1 MISGQ
6 TLPQVK
12 IVPPTKSSAS
22 PPIALP
28 PGWFKPTPQ
37 DMADAPRRR
46 LRDLIAPDLKVL
58 FVGINPGIYTAA
70 IRRHFGRP
78 GNRFWPALF
87 AGGFTPRVFSPFE
100 NMELLALGYGITNI
114 VSRPTL
120 RADELTREELVRG
133 ARALKAKVR
142 KYRPRFVAFLGVT
155 SYRVAFDTQSAAVGE
170 QRDHRFAGAR
180 VWVLP
185 NPSGLNAHFT
195 PGKLAHVFAELRSA
209 VDASQAGNAP
219 APDET

>member
-1 MISGQ
+1 VQRKEPSV
-6 TLPQVK
+6 LPPV
-12 IVPPTKSSAS
+12 T
-22 PPIALP
+22 LP
-28 PGWFKPTPQ
+28 PGWFKPTAR
-37 DMADAPRRR
+37 DIAEAPHRR

-100 NMELLALGYGITNI
+100 NLELLKLGYGITNI
-114 VSRPTL
+114 VTRPTL
-120 RADELTREELVRG
+120 RADELSREELVTG
-133 ARALKAKVR
+133 AKNLAR
-142 KYRPRFVAFLGVT
+142 KMRKHRPRVVAFLGVT
-155 SYRVAFDTQSAAVGE
+155 SYRIAFDRKSAAVGE
-170 QRDHRFAGAR
+170 QRDHRIAGAR

-195 PGKLAHVFAELRSA
+195 PGKLGRAFAELRAA
-209 VDASQAGNAP
+209 VEHG
-219 APDET
+219 